1 MSDNEKPTTHHDP
14 VGTRPG
20 PVEDHLGDE
29 PPHHGMSA
37 GQYIASRFSSLKPPM
52 SKLPNPFSLLR
63 MLNGHHWAFFMV
75 AFFAWVCGDLGLIHP
90 LMPICVQWNT
100 NADQPCTDLG
110 CFRFLHRLAD
120 CQ

>member
-1 MSDNEKPTTHHDP
+1 MSDNEKPTTDHGPAD
-14 VGTRPG
+14 TRPG

-63 MLNGHHWAFFMV
+63 MLNGHHWAFFLV
-75 AFFAWVCGDLGLIHP
+75 AFFAWGLYS
-90 LMPICVQWNT
+90 T
-100 NADQPCTDLG
+100 NENDYGGYSDRADIE
-110 CFRFLHRLAD
+110 A
-120 CQ
+120 

>member
-1 MSDNEKPTTHHDP
+1 MSDNEKPTTDHGPADS
-14 VGTRPG
+14 RPA

-63 MLNGHHWAFFMV
+63 MLNGHHWAFFLV
-75 AFFAWVCGDLGLIHP
+75 AFSAWVREDL
-90 LMPICVQWNT
+90 
-100 NADQPCTDLG
+100 D
-110 CFRFLHRLAD
+110 
-120 CQ
+120 